1 MSWRIKVSHDEYES
15 SYKVILSFNKN
26 KYQIGKSFCYY
37 NRSDLQKIA
46 WEEAIKLGNHFERDL
61 TEIIIEDDN

>member
-1 MSWRIKVSHDEYES
+1 VSWRIKVSHDEYES

-37 NRSDLQKIA
+37 NRSDLQTAA
-46 WEEAIKLGNHFERDL
+46 WEEALKLGTYFERDL

>member
-1 MSWRIKVSHDEYES
+1 VSWRIKVSHDEYES

-46 WEEAIKLGNHFERDL
+46 WEEALKWGVYFERDI